1 MSTPGKSDF
10 LNRCMRYCSGAER
23 CTQDVVKKLVTWEAP
38 EDEYEVILET
48 LRKEKFLDDTRYAN
62 SFVAD
67 KWRLDQWGKVKI
79 RNGLFQKGFGE
90 TLIQNAIDTID
101 QDGYVAVLH
110 NLLEK
115 KRVSIKKEAM
125 TSQMKKLLSFGAS
138 RGFEEELIWQWMEG
152 KGLSFD
158 QRE

>member
-1 MSTPGKSDF
+1 
-10 LNRCMRYCSGAER
+10 MRYCSGAER
-23 CTQDVVKKLVTWEAP
+23 CTQDVVKKLVIWEAP

-79 RNGLFQKGFGE
+79 RNGLFQKGISE

-110 NLLEK
+110 HLLEK

-138 RGFEEELIWQWMEG
+138 RGFEEELIWQWMES

>member
-1 MSTPGKSDF
+1 MSTPDKSDF

-48 LRKEKFLDDTRYAN
+48 LRKEKFLDDTRYAH

-79 RNGLFQKGFGE
+79 RNGLFQKGISE
-90 TLIQNAIDTID
+90 TLIPNAIDTID

-138 RGFEEELIWQWMEG
+138 RGFEEELIWQWTES

>member
-10 LNRCMRYCSGAER
+10 LSRCMRYCSGAER
-23 CTQDVVKKLVTWEAP
+23 CTQDVLKKLVSWEAP

-79 RNGLFQKGFGE
+79 RNGLFQKGIGE

-138 RGFEEELIWQWMEG
+138 RGFEEELIWQWMES

>member
-1 MSTPGKSDF
+1 MSIPGKSDF
-10 LNRCMRYCSGAER
+10 LSRCMRYCSGAER
-23 CTQDVVKKLVTWEAP
+23 CTQDVMKKLVSWEAP
-38 EDEYEVILET
+38 EEEYETILET
-48 LRKEKFLDDTRYAN
+48 LRKEKFLDDTRYAH

-79 RNGLFQKGFGE
+79 RNGLFQKGISE

-125 TSQMKKLLSFGAS
+125 TSQMKKLLSFGAT
-138 RGFEEELIWQWMEG
+138 RGFEEELIWQWMES

>member
-1 MSTPGKSDF
+1 MSTPDKSDF

-23 CTQDVVKKLVTWEAP
+23 CTQDVVKKLVIWEAP

-48 LRKEKFLDDTRYAN
+48 LRKEKFLDDTRYAH

-79 RNGLFQKGFGE
+79 RNGLFQKGISE

-138 RGFEEELIWQWMEG
+138 RGFEEELIWQWMES

>member
-10 LNRCMRYCSGAER
+10 LSRCMRYCSGAER
-23 CTQDVVKKLVTWEAP
+23 CTQDVMKKLVSWEAP
-38 EDEYEVILET
+38 EDEYEAILET
-48 LRKEKFLDDTRYAN
+48 LRKEKFLDDTRYAH

-79 RNGLFQKGFGE
+79 RNGLFQKGISE

-110 NLLEK
+110 HLLEK
-115 KRVSIKKEAM
+115 KRVSIQKEAI

-138 RGFEEELIWQWMEG
+138 RGFEEELIWHWMEG
-152 KGLSFD
+152 KGLSFE
-158 QRE
+158 Q

>member
-1 MSTPGKSDF
+1 MSTPDKSDF

-23 CTQDVVKKLVTWEAP
+23 CTQDVVKKLFTWEAP

-79 RNGLFQKGFGE
+79 RNGLFQKGISE

-138 RGFEEELIWQWMEG
+138 RGFEEELIWQWMES

>member
-10 LNRCMRYCSGAER
+10 LSRCMRYCSGAER
-23 CTQDVVKKLVTWEAP
+23 CTQDVLKKLVSWEAP
-38 EDEYEVILET
+38 EEEYELILET

-79 RNGLFQKGFGE
+79 RNGLFQKGISE

-101 QDGYVAVLH
+101 QEGYVAVLH
-110 NLLEK
+110 HLLEK
-115 KRVSIKKEAM
+115 KRISIQKEAM
-125 TSQMKKLLSFGAS
+125 TSQMKKLISFGAS
-138 RGFEEELIWQWMEG
+138 RGFEEELIWQWMES

>member
-10 LNRCMRYCSGAER
+10 LSRCMRYCSGAER
-23 CTQDVVKKLVTWEAP
+23 CTQDVLKKLVSWEAP
-38 EDEYEVILET
+38 EDEYEDILET
-48 LRKEKFLDDTRYAN
+48 LRKEKFLDDTRFAN

-79 RNGLFQKGFGE
+79 RNGLFQKGISE

-101 QDGYVAVLH
+101 QDGYVVVLH
-110 NLLEK
+110 HLLEK

-138 RGFEEELIWQWMEG
+138 RGFEEELIWQWMES

>member
-1 MSTPGKSDF
+1 MSTPDKSDF

-23 CTQDVVKKLVTWEAP
+23 CTQDVVKKLATWEAP

-48 LRKEKFLDDTRYAN
+48 LRKDILLDDTRYAH

-79 RNGLFQKGFGE
+79 RNGLFQKGISE

-138 RGFEEELIWQWMEG
+138 RGFEEELIWQWMES

>member
-1 MSTPGKSDF
+1 MSTPDKSDF

-79 RNGLFQKGFGE
+79 RNGLFQKGISE

-138 RGFEEELIWQWMEG
+138 RGFEEELIWQWMES

>member
-67 KWRLDQWGKVKI
+67 KWRLDQWGTRQTNRQI
-79 RNGLFQKGFGE
+79 PSP
-90 TLIQNAIDTID
+90 TLQPLPILVQAC
-101 QDGYVAVLH
+101 
-110 NLLEK
+110 
-115 KRVSIKKEAM
+115 
-125 TSQMKKLLSFGAS
+125 TS
-138 RGFEEELIWQWMEG
+138 
-152 KGLSFD
+152 
-158 QRE
+158 

>member
-10 LNRCMRYCSGAER
+10 LSRCMRYCSGAER
-23 CTQDVVKKLVTWEAP
+23 CTQDVLKKLVSWEAP
-38 EDEYEVILET
+38 EDEYETILET

-79 RNGLFQKGFGE
+79 RNGLFQKGISE

-115 KRVSIKKEAM
+115 KRASIKNEAM
-125 TSQMKKLLSFGAS
+125 TSQMKKLLSFGS
-138 RGFEEELIWQWMEG
+138 GRGFEEELIWQWMEG

-158 QRE
+158 Q

>member
-10 LNRCMRYCSGAER
+10 LNRGMRYCSGAER

-48 LRKEKFLDDTRYAN
+48 LRKEKFLDDTRYAH

-79 RNGLFQKGFGE
+79 RNGLFLYVIGE

-101 QDGYVAVLH
+101 QEGYVAVLH

-115 KRVSIKKEAM
+115 KRVSIKKEVM

>member
-1 MSTPGKSDF
+1 MSTPDKSDF

-48 LRKEKFLDDTRYAN
+48 LRKEKFLDDTRYAH

-79 RNGLFQKGFGE
+79 RNGLFQKGISE

-125 TSQMKKLLSFGAS
+125 TSQKKKLLSFGAS
-138 RGFEEELIWQWMEG
+138 RGFEEELIWQWMES